1 MIFKNLGIKM
11 NQQKII
17 FLSGPSC
24 SGKSTVIKKLSGE
37 ISSYIE
43 NIKDNPYISQLKS
56 NEEFNAYESQMW
68 FIQEIFKFINT
79 VPIGKNIIIDQ
90 SPEAVTYTYSK
101 YFFDKK
107 LISASEFSI
116 LENELLKVRK
126 LIESKNYLSINIL
139 LKASSKDLYDRA
151 KARDKE
157 NVMPLQW
164 FVDINKYFTNFYM
177 TDNHI
182 IKLETSDQSSSNLFE
197 EVKKI
202 IEQK

>member
-1 MIFKNLGIKM
+1 M

-17 FLSGPSC
+17 FISGPSA
-24 SGKSTVIKKLSGE
+24 SGKSTVVKSFSE
-37 ISSYIE
+37 EMFSYIE
-43 NIKDNPYISQLKS
+43 NVKNNPYISQLNSDK
-56 NEEFNAYESQMW
+56 EFNAYQSQMW
-68 FIQEIFKFINT
+68 FLKTMHEFIAS
-79 VPIGKNIIIDQ
+79 VPTGKDIIIDQ

-107 LISASEFSI
+107 LISEDEFSI

-151 KARDKE
+151 NARDQE

-164 FVDINKYFTNFYM
+164 FIDINKYFTNYYM
-177 TDNHI
+177 TDSHI

>member
-1 MIFKNLGIKM
+1 M

-17 FLSGPSC
+17 FISGPSA
-24 SGKSTVIKKLSGE
+24 SGKSTVVKSFSE
-37 ISSYIE
+37 EMFSYIE
-43 NIKDNPYISQLKS
+43 NVKNNPYISQLNSDK
-56 NEEFNAYESQMW
+56 EFNAYQSQMW
-68 FIQEIFKFINT
+68 FLKTMHEFIAS
-79 VPIGKNIIIDQ
+79 VPTGKDIIIDQ

-107 LISASEFSI
+107 LISEDEFSI

-151 KARDKE
+151 KARDQE

-164 FVDINKYFTNFYM
+164 FIDINKYFTNYYM
-177 TDNHI
+177 TDSHI